1 MSYAQLTLEERF
13 TIYHLKLFKLTVREI
28 ARRLNRHHS
37 TVSRELKRNGPRY
50 VGGVYWAVAAQHRAE
65 QRRQRAR
72 HQRRR
77 SNAALCQYVM
87 QRLQAHWS
95 PEIIAGRLT
104 LDFPADASMRLRI
117 ATTQFYVLSK
127 QRANCGQDTQ
137 PYDERLANQFIHSRG
152 ALARM
157 NYSSFYLEV

>member
-13 TIYHLKLFKLTVREI
+13 TIYHLKLFKLGVREI

-50 VGGVYWAVAAQHRAE
+50 SGGVYWAVAAQHWAQ

-77 SNAALCQYVM
+77 SNPALCRYVTE
-87 QRLQAHWS
+87 RLQAHWS
-95 PEIIAGRLT
+95 PEMIAG
-104 LDFPADASMRLRI
+104 
-117 ATTQFYVLSK
+117 
-127 QRANCGQDTQ
+127 
-137 PYDERLANQFIHSRG
+137 
-152 ALARM
+152 
-157 NYSSFYLEV
+157 